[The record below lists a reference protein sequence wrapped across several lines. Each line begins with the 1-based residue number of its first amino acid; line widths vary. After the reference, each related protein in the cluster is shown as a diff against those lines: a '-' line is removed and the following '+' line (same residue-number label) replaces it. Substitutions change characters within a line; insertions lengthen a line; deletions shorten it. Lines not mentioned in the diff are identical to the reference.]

1 MPIYKEDIHADLKTA
16 LSLDGISLLAFA
28 KQIRKPNGDVGIT
41 HTALIRVAQHH
52 EDTPWI
58 RTLIKNLIKESRST
72 YPEYWKIKDAG
83 Q

>member
-1 MPIYKEDIHADLKTA
+1 MSIKKQDIHADLKTA
-16 LSLDGISLLAFA
+16 LSLDGISLSAFA
-28 KQIRKPNGDVGIT
+28 KNIKKPNGEVGIT

-58 RTLIKNLIKESRST
+58 RGLIKNLIKESRST
-72 YPEYWKIKDAG
+72 YPEYWKIKDAA